1 MYARTV
7 TFDLNTDMWE
17 EALAFGAS
25 VTYQI
30 AGFPG
35 LRSWVLVGN
44 RETGKGT
51 SFAVFENKQ
60 AFEAV
65 NGEINEIL
73 AGFASISPQRQA
85 SSWVTCSHTLTTPN

>member
-25 VTYQI
+25 VTDQI

-73 AGFASISPQRQA
+73 AGFAVYFTSAPSEQLGDVLA
-85 SSWVTCSHTLTTPN
+85 HVNNA